1 MYRSVNDRAVL
12 GICGGIGEYLDI
24 DPIIVRLI
32 VVILTLLGFSG
43 LLFYIVAIFI
53 IPENPEYR
61 AMKEGTYRGTTY
73 EYTYGGTASGES
85 KAGSGM
91 NESGSGMNESGS
103 GAAYDYEV
111 GPDGEVKEVHR
122 GTSATDHK
130 DLSDYGREHKKNRNG
145 NGAVILG
152 LCLIAIGAFVLLK
165 MFLPW
170 IDSRL
175 FLALAL
181 IAVGILVIAKR

>member
-73 EYTYGGTASGES
+73 EYTHGGAASGES
-85 KAGSGM
+85 
-91 NESGSGMNESGS
+91 NGMNESGS